1 MKKLTIF
8 VLFMFSPLLAFAKGP
23 DCYTWPMNM
32 TEVWLK
38 NSNIVD
44 ILDLDESKTQI
55 TQLASQEIEKG
66 LYNQIYYFVF
76 YDKKGNSYEVITQN
90 DASDK
95 ECSISGVNKYLVSQ
109 SKVH

>member
-66 LYNQIYYFVF
+66 LYNQIYHFVF

-90 DASDK
+90 NASDE
-95 ECSISGVNKYLVSQ
+95 ECSMSQVNHYLVSQ
-109 SKVH
+109 SNVH